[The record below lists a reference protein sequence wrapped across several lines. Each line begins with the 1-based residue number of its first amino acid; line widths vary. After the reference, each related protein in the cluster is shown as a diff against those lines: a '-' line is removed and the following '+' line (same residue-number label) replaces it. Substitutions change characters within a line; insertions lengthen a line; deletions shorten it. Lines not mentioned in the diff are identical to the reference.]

1 MPAAKNRAA
10 ARYFKNAYAQTGS
23 WFLSTAAYIMGLPS
37 SASLI
42 L

>member
-10 ARYFKNAYAQTGS
+10 ARYFKIAYAQTGS